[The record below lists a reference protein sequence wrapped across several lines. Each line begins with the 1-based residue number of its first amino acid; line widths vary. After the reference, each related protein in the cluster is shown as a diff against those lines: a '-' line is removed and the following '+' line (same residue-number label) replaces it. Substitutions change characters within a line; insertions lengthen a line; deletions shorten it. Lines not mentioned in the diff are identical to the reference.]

1 MTKSWPK
8 ADNYEGTKMHLV
20 IPMAGLGSRFSSRGY
35 KVPKPL
41 LPVGKIRL
49 FELVLANLIS
59 DSIHEITFIAPRHFQ
74 IKDDLKA
81 LGGLLSREVSLVEI
95 DYVTEGPASTVEL
108 ALPKLDMGAP
118 LVVANSDQYLDCS
131 LNDFYGNVLDDRYT
145 GAVVTMTDSDSKWSY
160 AEVSNDGMITRIA
173 EKEVI
178 SNYAT
183 AGVYG
188 FRKAEYF
195 FDGLDKMKAEGV
207 KVNGEYYV
215 GPVYNYLDSSSGPI
229 KNSFVGNL
237 NDIMFGLGTPE
248 DYEFF
253 LRSSLASRAER
264 EALNR
269 LGNRP

>member
-1 MTKSWPK
+1 
-8 ADNYEGTKMHLV
+8 MHLV
-20 IPMAGLGSRFSSRGY
+20 IPMAGLGARFSSRGY
-35 KVPKPL
+35 TIPKPL

-49 FELVLANLIS
+49 FELVLANLMS
-59 DSIHEITFIAPRHFQ
+59 ESIHKVTFIAPRHFK
-74 IKDDLKA
+74 IRADLKA
-81 LGGLLSREVSLVEI
+81 LEGIISREISLVEI

-108 ALPKLDMGAP
+108 ALPKLNMDAP
-118 LVVANSDQYLDCS
+118 LVIANSDQYLDCS
-131 LNDFYGNVLDDRYT
+131 LSDFYGSVLDDRYT
-145 GAVVTMTDSDSKWSY
+145 GAVVTMTDSDPKWSY
-160 AEVSNDGMITRIA
+160 ADVSRDGMITRIV
-173 EKEVI
+173 EKKVI
-178 SNYAT
+178 SSYAT

-195 FDGLDKMKAEGV
+195 FAGLDKMKSKGD

-215 GPVYNYLDSSSGPI
+215 GPVYNYLDLSSGPI

-253 LRSSLASRAER
+253 LGSSLSSRAER

-269 LGNRP
+269 LGNQS

>member
-1 MTKSWPK
+1 
-8 ADNYEGTKMHLV
+8 MHLV

-49 FELVLANLIS
+49 FELVLSNLIS

-74 IKDDLKA
+74 IRNDLEA
-81 LGGLLSREVSLVEI
+81 LKSKLSCEVSLVEI
-95 DYVTEGPASTVEL
+95 DYVTDGPASTVEL
-108 ALPKLDMGAP
+108 ALPKLDLNAA

-131 LNDFYGNVLDDRYT
+131 LSDFYGSVLDDKHT
-145 GAVVTMTDSDSKWSY
+145 GAVVTMKDSDPKWSY
-160 AEVSNDGMITRIA
+160 AEVSKDGMISRIV

-183 AGVYG
+183 AGIYG
-188 FRKAEYF
+188 FRKAEDF
-195 FDGLDKMKAEGV
+195 FIGLDKMKSEGDR
-207 KVNGEYYV
+207 VNGEYYV
-215 GPVYNYLDSSSGPI
+215 GPVYNYLDLSSGPI
-229 KNSFVGNL
+229 KTSFVGNL

-253 LRSSLASRAER
+253 LESKVFLNAHQ
-264 EALNR
+264 EALNI
-269 LGNRP
+269 LGGNT